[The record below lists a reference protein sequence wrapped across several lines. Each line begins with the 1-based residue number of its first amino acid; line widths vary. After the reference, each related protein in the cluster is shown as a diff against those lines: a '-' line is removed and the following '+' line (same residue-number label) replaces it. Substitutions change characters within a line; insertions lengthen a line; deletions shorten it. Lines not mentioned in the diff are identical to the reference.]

1 MYALRGMDRAGWRRA
16 LLLGVLI
23 AGFFSIRMG
32 QDNNWDLHNY
42 HLYGPFSLL
51 NGKVGLDLGAGQW
64 QGYFN
69 PTMDLLYY
77 GLVMHL
83 PAPLTSLVMGALQG
97 VNFVLL
103 ALLGVA
109 LLPRRHGQP
118 AWGLSLLLAAL
129 GCLGPA
135 FLSQF
140 GSTMGD
146 NTSALFVLGGL
157 LLVVRGAQDLERATW
172 RVPPVR
178 NLLGAGLLLGI
189 GAGLKLTNATYAL
202 ALCLALLA
210 LPGRPWLRMRA
221 AWLYGWAVLAGIA
234 LAAGHWYWRLWQV
247 FGNPLYPQFNN
258 LFGSPLAPPVG
269 IGDTGWLPKTVLER
283 VLWPFICMMDPRRIS
298 ELPFRHVLWP
308 VIYVV
313 GAVLLVLALRAVLRR
328 QPGPLAAHRGTVF
341 LLAFA
346 GVAYFLWLNLFS
358 IYRYLVPQELLAP
371 LLCWLL
377 LTALVPG
384 ERGRRIALACVLIG
398 GLSLFSRGDWGRA
411 GRSWE
416 PFAVNLPQLDAP
428 AATAVVAIKA
438 DPPQGWLVPF
448 FPKEVAFLS
457 LSNGFPESPGY
468 VERALQTLRARPH
481 RYLMMGPGPV
491 PDLASAQPRLQ
502 PYGLQAVPGSCRQY
516 SAMIGKSAHDYS
528 LCALEFITPAAAG
541 GGK

>member
-1 MYALRGMDRAGWRRA
+1 MYALRRMDRAGWRRA

-23 AGFFSIRMG
+23 AGFFSIRLG

-83 PAPLTSLVMGALQG
+83 PAPVTSLVMGMLHG
-97 VNFVLL
+97 LNFVLL
-103 ALLGVA
+103 ALLAVE
-109 LLPRRHGQP
+109 LLPRRHGEP
-118 AWGLSLLLAAL
+118 AWGLSLVLAAL

-135 FLSQF
+135 VLSQF

-157 LLVVRGAQDLERATW
+157 LLVVRGAQDRARAVW

-202 ALCLALLA
+202 ALCLALLV
-210 LPGRPWLRMRA
+210 LPGRPWLRVRA
-221 AWLYGWAVLAGIA
+221 AWIYGWAVLAGIA
-234 LAAGHWYWRLWQV
+234 LAAGHWYWRLWQA
-247 FGNPLYPQFNN
+247 FGNPLFPQFNN
-258 LFGSPLAPPVG
+258 IFGSAMAPPVG

-298 ELPFRHVLWP
+298 ELPFRHLLWP
-308 VIYVV
+308 VIYVL
-313 GAVLLVLALRAVLRR
+313 GAVVLALALRALVRR
-328 QPGPLAAHRGTVF
+328 QPGPLAAQRGTAF

-346 GVAYFLWLNLFS
+346 GVAYLLWLNLFS

-384 ERGRRIALACVLIG
+384 ERGRRVALACVLLG

-411 GRSWE
+411 GRAWE
-416 PFAVNLPQLDAP
+416 PFAVDLPRLEAP
-428 AATAVVAIKA
+428 AATAVVAIKS

-468 VERALQTLRARPH
+468 VERALQTLRARPQ

-491 PDLASAQPRLQ
+491 PDLAAAQPRLQ

-516 SAMIGKSAHDYS
+516 AAMIGTSPNDYT